1 MQQPY
6 FNDTINKVMKTTE
19 LAPILQNPI
28 STKNTFGVARLK
40 EKGWENIPFV
50 VPPPPPKKLAG
61 SLPFKLLAEAQKV
74 LSALPT
80 PSEMT
85 ELDKLVSYLFV
96 RREVVQSSRLE
107 GTWSTIDHA
116 LTPGELSDSG
126 EGKSEHIAVRSY
138 AKVMEAII
146 AEANTKK
153 EKVYSIQLISRIQKE
168 IVESDPNS
176 KGVPGKLRTP
186 GAPGSIVTI
195 GGMNRKENSTYNP
208 APPSE
213 VKRCLSE
220 VIEWLKDEDL
230 ALQGDA
236 GSGLSLPIRLAV
248 GHAHFEAVH
257 PFTDGNGRAG
267 RALWAI
273 QMICAGSMPL
283 YLSGYVEARKD
294 DYIRGLEQAQ
304 KKLNYVPLIE
314 FICHAIIE
322 SSLELKKTQEV
333 IVSLPEVWKQRG
345 KFRRNSAA
353 ERALQLLLHYPILTS
368 AILQKEL
375 GISGPASTNAI
386 NLLLEYKI
394 IRHRQFENRR
404 PVYAAEELIQLLARP
419 FGSDIEIAL
428 EKGMTLLAGTL

>member
-1 MQQPY
+1 
-6 FNDTINKVMKTTE
+6 MKTTD
-19 LAPILQNPI
+19 LAPILQKPI
-28 STKNTFGVARLK
+28 TSKTKFGIARLE

-50 VPPPPPKKLAG
+50 VPPPPPKRLER
-61 SLPFKLLAEAQKV
+61 SLPFKLIAEAQRA

-85 ELDKLVSYLFV
+85 ELDKLVSYLFI

-116 LTPGELSDSG
+116 LTPGDLSDSG

-138 AKVMEAII
+138 AKVMEEVI
-146 AEANTKK
+146 AQAMTKK
-153 EKVYSIQLISRIQKE
+153 EEIFSIKLISKIQRE

-176 KGVPGKLRTP
+176 NGVPGRLRTP
-186 GAPGSIVTI
+186 GSPGSIVTI

-208 APPSE
+208 APPGE

-236 GSGLSLPIRLAV
+236 GSGLSLPVRLAV

-257 PFTDGNGRAG
+257 PFTDGNGRTG

-283 YLSGYVEARKD
+283 HLSGYVEARKE

-304 KKLNYVPLIE
+304 KKLNYAPLIE
-314 FICHAIIE
+314 FICNAIIE
-322 SSLELKKTQEV
+322 SSLELKRTQEV
-333 IVSLPEVWKQRG
+333 IVSLVEVWKQRG
-345 KFRRNSAA
+345 KFRKKSAA
-353 ERALQLLLHYPILTS
+353 ERALPLLLHYPILTS

-375 GISGPASTNAI
+375 EISGPASTNAI
-386 NLLLEYKI
+386 NLLVERKI

-404 PVYAAEELIQLLARP
+404 PIYAAEELIQILARP
-419 FGSDIEIAL
+419 FGSDIDLSL
-428 EKGMTLLAGTL
+428 EKGRMLMGFST